1 MSTLTVYTKPACVQC
16 TATFRALDKAGVHYQ
31 TIDITTDAEAR
42 DYVIALGYLFSCRFE
57 NVSSMLGDG
66 QQRPR
71 RDTPILDTATPRRSF
86 SALGYLFSCRFE
98 NVSSMLGDGQQ
109 RPRRDTPI
117 LDTATPRRSF
127 SAPPQRDRRRVVM
140 SLQSLCRALP
150 SESHAAG

>member
-1 MSTLTVYTKPACVQC
+1 MNIILYTKPACVQC
-16 TATFRALDKAGVHYQ
+16 TATRKLLDKNGLKYDIV
-31 TIDITTDAEAR
+31 DITENPEAR
-42 DYVIALGYLFSCRFE
+42 DYVMS
-57 NVSSMLGDG
+57 
-66 QQRPR
+66 
-71 RDTPILDTATPRRSF
+71 
-86 SALGYLFSCRFE
+86 LGYLFSCRFE

>member
-1 MSTLTVYTKPACVQC
+1 MAHNCPAQKHLL
-16 TATFRALDKAGVHYQ
+16 RYDPKHQGQINKAGRNYVA
-31 TIDITTDAEAR
+31 IDVTQDSEAR
-42 DYVIALGYLFSCRFE
+42 DYIMS
-57 NVSSMLGDG
+57 
-66 QQRPR
+66 
-71 RDTPILDTATPRRSF
+71 
-86 SALGYLFSCRFE
+86 LGYLFSCRFE